1 MQLRRGEFV
10 ALVERTRVR
19 LDAVYAQPRD
29 AEAMRTAKA
38 AEFER
43 MRAEYEELK
52 RQWGG
57 FRGYDRWFAQA
68 LGNAHLASVATY
80 TQRVP
85 AFEAL
90 IAREGGDLERTYVQA
105 KRLAGLPA
113 AERTAELDRLA
124 PMAVEASKQ
133 PAGVP

>member
-1 MQLRRGEFV
+1 
-10 ALVERTRVR
+10 
-19 LDAVYAQPRD
+19 
-29 AEAMRTAKA
+29 MRAAKA
-38 AEFER
+38 AEFDR

-57 FRGYDRWFAQA
+57 YRGYDRWFAQA

-90 IAREGGDLERTYVQA
+90 IAREGGDMERTYVEA
-105 KRLAGLPA
+105 RRLAGLSA
-113 AERTAELDRLA
+113 AERNAELDRLA
-124 PMAVEASKQ
+124 PIPAEASKH
-133 PAGVP
+133 PPGVP